1 MYRFAP
7 SPTGDM
13 HIGNLRA
20 AIFNYIC
27 ARQSGQGFILRI
39 EDTDTARNIKG
50 KDEEIKEILRIFG
63 LSWQHFYV
71 QSENLKQHRQMAL
84 RLVAEKKAFAC
95 FCTAELLEQKKEA
108 AKKANKPYRYD
119 GVCEKLSDIEVL
131 ENEKPFVVRLKKP
144 DKAMEFMDLIKGQL
158 HFEPE
163 NIDSFVI
170 MRADKTPTYNFACA
184 VDDMLEGVSCIIRG
198 EDHTSNTPKQE
209 HIRASLGYSKPMI
222 YAHLPI
228 ILNESGQKMSKREAH
243 SSVKWLLE
251 QGILPSAVANYLI
264 MLGNKTPREIFTL
277 DEAVEFF
284 DIKKVSKAPARFDMK
299 KLLQINREHIRLLAD
314 EKLNEILGF
323 LNENSSVLG
332 ENSSIFGENLGVAS
346 ENSNTA
352 NENSGCA
359 SEKGENLSENLGFA
373 SENSNTISKKAK
385 NSSIPP
391 KFKDKNLAPLARF
404 YTQEAS
410 TINELKARLAGI
422 FGKKDFA
429 EFKDECEQIKAILSK
444 DGFEFS
450 ENYEDFKDDL
460 MQKSGLKG
468 KAFFM
473 PLRLVLTGNA
483 HGPELSELY
492 GLLKPFI
499 KDIVGK
505 D

>member
-20 AIFNYIC
+20 AIFNYLC
-27 ARQSGQGFILRI
+27 ARKSGQDFILRI
-39 EDTDTARNIKG
+39 EDTDTARNIAG
-50 KDEEIKEILRIFG
+50 KDEEIKEILRVFG
-63 LSWQHFYV
+63 ISWQHFYV
-71 QSENLKQHRQMAL
+71 QSENLRQHRQMAL
-84 RLVAEKKAFAC
+84 KLVADKKAFAC
-95 FCTAELLEQKKEA
+95 FCTSEILEQKKEA
-108 AKKANKPYRYD
+108 AKKAGKAYRYD
-119 GVCEKLSDIEVL
+119 GACEHLSDSEVL
-131 ENEKPFVVRLKKP
+131 KNDKPFAIRLKKP
-144 DKAMEFMDLIKGQL
+144 QKAMEFTDLIKGKL

-209 HIRASLGYSKPMI
+209 HIRASLGYDKAMI

-228 ILNESGQKMSKREAH
+228 ILNDEGQKMSKREAH

-251 QGILPSAVANYLI
+251 QGILPCAVANYLI
-264 MLGNKTPREIFTL
+264 LLGNKTPREIFTL

-284 DIKKVSKAPARFDMK
+284 DIKNVSKSPARFDMK
-299 KLLQINREHIRLLAD
+299 KLLQINREHIRLLDD

-323 LNENSSVLG
+323 
-332 ENSSIFGENLGVAS
+332 
-346 ENSNTA
+346 
-352 NENSGCA
+352 
-359 SEKGENLSENLGFA
+359 KG
-373 SENSNTISKKAK
+373 
-385 NSSIPP
+385 
-391 KFKDKNLAPLARF
+391 KNLANLARF

-410 TINELKARLAGI
+410 TINELKEKLNAI
-422 FGKKDFA
+422 FGTKNFG
-429 EFKDECEQIKAILSK
+429 EFKDECEKIKGILNSPEFELAK
-444 DGFEFS
+444 D
-450 ENYEDFKDDL
+450 YESFKNEL

-468 KAFFM
+468 KNFFM
-473 PLRLVLTGNA
+473 PLRLVLTNSA

-499 KDIVGK
+499 KDIVRK

>member
-20 AIFNYIC
+20 AIFNYLC
-27 ARQSGQGFILRI
+27 AKKSGQDFILRI
-39 EDTDTARNIKG
+39 EDTDTARNIAG
-50 KDEEIKEILRIFG
+50 KDEEIKEILRAFG
-63 LSWQHFYV
+63 ISWQHFYV
-71 QSENLKQHRQMAL
+71 QSENLRQHRQMAL
-84 RLVAEKKAFAC
+84 KLVAEKKAFAC
-95 FCTAELLEQKKEA
+95 FCTNEILEQKKEA
-108 AKKANKPYRYD
+108 AKKAGKAYRYD
-119 GVCEKLSDIEVL
+119 GACEHLKDSEVL
-131 ENEKPFVVRLKKP
+131 ENDKPFVIRLKKP
-144 DKAMEFMDLIKGQL
+144 QKAMEFTDLIKGKL

-209 HIRASLGYSKPMI
+209 HIRASLGYEMQMI

-228 ILNESGQKMSKREAH
+228 ILNDEGQKMSKREAH

-251 QGILPSAVANYLI
+251 QGILPCAVANYLI
-264 MLGNKTPREIFTL
+264 LLGNKTPREIFTL

-284 DIKKVSKAPARFDMK
+284 DIKNVSKSPARFDMK
-299 KLLQINREHIRLLAD
+299 KLLQINREHIRLLDD
-314 EKLNEILGF
+314 EKLNEILDF
-323 LNENSSVLG
+323 
-332 ENSSIFGENLGVAS
+332 
-346 ENSNTA
+346 
-352 NENSGCA
+352 
-359 SEKGENLSENLGFA
+359 KG
-373 SENSNTISKKAK
+373 
-385 NSSIPP
+385 
-391 KFKDKNLAPLARF
+391 KNLANLARF

-410 TINELKARLAGI
+410 TINELKEKLNAI
-422 FGKKDFA
+422 FGAKNFG
-429 EFKDECEQIKAILSK
+429 EFKDECEKIKGILNSPEFELAK
-444 DGFEFS
+444 D
-450 ENYEDFKDDL
+450 YESFKNEL

-468 KAFFM
+468 KNFFM
-473 PLRLVLTGNA
+473 PLRLVLTNSA

-499 KDIVGK
+499 KDIVRK

>member
-20 AIFNYIC
+20 AIFNYLC
-27 ARQSGQGFILRI
+27 AKKSGQDFILRI
-39 EDTDTARNIKG
+39 EDTDTARNIAG
-50 KDEEIKEILRIFG
+50 KDEEIKEILRAFG
-63 LSWQHFYV
+63 ISWQHFYV
-71 QSENLKQHRQMAL
+71 QSENLRQHRQMAL
-84 RLVAEKKAFAC
+84 KLVAEKKAFAC
-95 FCTAELLEQKKEA
+95 FCTSEILEQKKEA
-108 AKKANKPYRYD
+108 AKKAGKAYRYD
-119 GVCEKLSDIEVL
+119 GACEHLKDSEVL
-131 ENEKPFVVRLKKP
+131 ENDKPFVIRLKKP
-144 DKAMEFMDLIKGQL
+144 QKAMEFTDLIKGKL

-209 HIRASLGYSKPMI
+209 HIRASLGYDKAMI

-228 ILNESGQKMSKREAH
+228 ILNDEGQKMSKREAH

-251 QGILPSAVANYLI
+251 QGILPCAVANYLI
-264 MLGNKTPREIFTL
+264 LLGNKTPREIFTL

-284 DIKKVSKAPARFDMK
+284 DIKNVSKSPARFDMK
-299 KLLQINREHIRLLAD
+299 KLLQINREHIRLLDD

-323 LNENSSVLG
+323 
-332 ENSSIFGENLGVAS
+332 
-346 ENSNTA
+346 
-352 NENSGCA
+352 
-359 SEKGENLSENLGFA
+359 KG
-373 SENSNTISKKAK
+373 
-385 NSSIPP
+385 
-391 KFKDKNLAPLARF
+391 KNLANLARF

-410 TINELKARLAGI
+410 TINELKEKLNAI
-422 FGKKDFA
+422 FGTKNFG
-429 EFKDECEQIKAILSK
+429 EFKDECEKIKGILNSPKFELAK
-444 DGFEFS
+444 D
-450 ENYEDFKDDL
+450 YESFKNEL

-468 KAFFM
+468 KNFFM
-473 PLRLVLTGNA
+473 PLRLVLTNSA

-499 KDIVGK
+499 KDIVRK